1 MFVKRKKFIPLKMQE
16 KYYPDGWLGIL
27 IGAKLYIEFSRKY
40 SYSEKF
46 QELVDAINREV
57 RIVRRIK

>member
-16 KYYPDGWLGIL
+16 KYSPDGWLGIL

-40 SYSEKF
+40 SYTEKF
-46 QELVDAINREV
+46 QELVDAVNREV
-57 RIVRRIK
+57 S